1 MQQRRLGRTNL
12 AVSVVGFGTCQL
24 RLVTE
29 TQGIDTLLRGFDLGV
44 NLVHTAPDYEG
55 AEDLVA
61 RAVARTSK
69 RVIVASQGYDV
80 HHNSNGP
87 VRHFESLFE
96 TTCRHSRPT
105 GSTSTASRAWMIA
118 RPSGRMS
125 GAGTAWWNSCRRRRP
140 RTPGRHL
147 LHHAAT
153 QFVAKLVRSEAFD
166 AAMLAYNELGFHLLS
181 YSPPPGRHFQDLP
194 RNKSEIFPLC
204 KGWTL
209 AS

>member
-1 MQQRRLGRTNL
+1 M
-12 AVSVVGFGTCQL
+12 
-24 RLVTE
+24 TE

-96 TTCRHSRPT
+96 TTCRPQDRP
-105 GSTSTASRAWMIA
+105 A
-118 RPSGRMS
+118 RPL
-125 GAGTAWWNSCRRRRP
+125 
-140 RTPGRHL
+140 RHR
-147 LHHAAT
+147 
-153 QFVAKLVRSEAFD
+153 VR
-166 AAMLAYNELGFHLLS
+166 G
-181 YSPPPGRHFQDLP
+181 
-194 RNKSEIFPLC
+194 
-204 KGWTL
+204 
-209 AS
+209 